1 MEKILLAVDGSA
13 KSTKAAKKAGE
24 IAKALGAQITV
35 INVVTINNNYKS
47 AYSKSKIKRLMEERK
62 QEIKKGKKILSET
75 VALLKEKGIEIN
87 NKVLRKGDPSKWI
100 CEEAKKGKF
109 DLVILADKGES
120 KIKRF
125 SLGNTSDKV
134 VRYMSTS
141 VLIVK

>member
-75 VALLKEKGIEIN
+75 EALLKDKGIEVYKI
-87 NKVLRKGDPSKWI
+87 LRKGDPSKWI
-100 CEEAKKGKF
+100 CEKAKKGKF

>member
-1 MEKILLAVDGSA
+1 MKKILLAVDGSV
-13 KSTKAAKKAGE
+13 KSKKAAKKAGKV
-24 IAKALGAQITV
+24 AKALGAQITV
-35 INVVTINNNYKS
+35 INVVTINNKYKS

-75 VALLKEKGIEIN
+75 EALLKDKGIEVYKI
-87 NKVLRKGDPSKWI
+87 LRKGDPSKWI
-100 CEEAKKGKF
+100 CEKAKKGKF